1 MKSLLSRLISFIKI
15 RLSLWKDIFYFCKLT
30 MKYNASIY
38 TNNDI
43 EKMQYTLLRENH
55 TIEKG
60 LSLKNPRKGF
70 GQLKVLKLL
79 KRLNKYSDI
88 YGKTNKEFL
97 IYPLGTIK
105 HYINYTKSMG
115 VEIPIIEREYKIL
128 MEKSDFVDVK
138 EQGGIIQISKDEI
151 LKKCNNNFE
160 SLLNSRHSIR
170 YFSKETVAKETIEKA
185 LKLAQKT
192 PSACNRQSWH
202 THVFQGEE
210 SINLIKWQGGSHGF
224 ENEIRTSI
232 LVTANLKA
240 FLYYELHQ
248 AYIDG
253 GLYAMNLINALH
265 SLGLGTIPLSCGFTH
280 DKLKKLVDFDIPQ
293 NEVPIV
299 IIGVGNLLE
308 NFNIAISKRKDIGQT
323 NRFHQ

>member
-1 MKSLLSRLISFIKI
+1 MKRLLSRLLQLVRI
-15 RLSLWKDIFYFCKLT
+15 RLSLWKDIFYFHKLT
-30 MKYNASIY
+30 IKYNASIH
-38 TNNDI
+38 TDNDI

-70 GQLKVLKLL
+70 GQQKVLKLL
-79 KRLNKYSDI
+79 KRLNKYFDV
-88 YGKTNKEFL
+88 YGKTDKEFL

-105 HYINYTKSMG
+105 HYIHYTKSTG

-128 MEKSDFVDVK
+128 MEKSGFVDVK
-138 EQGGIIQISKDEI
+138 EQGGIIQVSKDEI
-151 LKKCNNNFE
+151 LKKCNSSFE

-170 YFSKETVAKETIEKA
+170 YFSKETVTKDIIEKA
-185 LKLAQKT
+185 LNLAQRT
-192 PSACNRQSWH
+192 PSACNRQGWH

-210 SINLIKWQGGSHGF
+210 SVRLIKWQGGSHGF
-224 ENEIRTSI
+224 EDEIRTSI

-240 FLYYELHQ
+240 FLYYEIHQ

-280 DKLKKLVDFDIPQ
+280 DKLKGLADFDIPK

-308 NFNIAISKRKDIGQT
+308 NFNVAISKRKNINLT
-323 NRFHQ
+323 NKFH